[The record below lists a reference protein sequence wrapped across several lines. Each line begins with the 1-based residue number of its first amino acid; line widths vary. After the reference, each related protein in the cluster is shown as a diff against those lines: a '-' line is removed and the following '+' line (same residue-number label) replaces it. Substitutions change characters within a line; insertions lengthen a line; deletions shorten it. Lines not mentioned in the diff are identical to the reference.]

1 MDDLAGYLRT
11 RRSRVDPAAV
21 DIPTDRRRVEGLR
34 REEVAHLSGISVDY
48 YVRLEQG
55 RATQPSEQVLD
66 ALARVLGLDET
77 ERGHLYRLAR
87 QRRRR
92 AKAPGG
98 RVRPELLR
106 VLDLVADA
114 PALIMDPRL
123 DVLAGNRLAGLF
135 YGRSMPGL
143 NTARHI
149 FLEEAERGLYADW
162 EKCTL
167 DVVGHLRLAAGKYP
181 EDPRLAPLI
190 GELAMGSER
199 FRRLW
204 ARADV
209 RARTHGRKAYRQPLV
224 GLLELHQE
232 NFSLPDESGMELL
245 VLSAAPGSPA
255 EDGREPGAS
264 YNLPGTPYPPCSE
277 SQCNLSPRR
286 STDLSLQDLMRP
298 DNQLERCCRRLGFDC
313 CPLSRWHR
321 CGPSSPAVTCRVMQR
336 TQGGRRDPPG
346 R

>member
-1 MDDLAGYLRT
+1 MDDLAGFLRT
-11 RRSRVDPAAV
+11 RRSRVDPATAG
-21 DIPTDRRRVEGLR
+21 IPTDSRRRVQGLR
-34 REEVAHLSGISVDY
+34 REEVAHLSGVSVDY

-66 ALARVLGLDET
+66 ALAHVLGLDDT

-106 VLDLVADA
+106 VLDLVADG
-114 PALIMDPRL
+114 PALITNHRL
-123 DVLAGNRLAGLF
+123 DVLAGNRLAGLL

-162 EKCTL
+162 ETCTL

-181 EDPRLAPLI
+181 EDPRLASLI

-209 RARTHGRKAYRQPLV
+209 RARTYGRKAYRHPLI

-232 NFSLPDESGMELL
+232 NFILPNESGMELV
-245 VLSAAPGSPA
+245 VLSATPGSPA
-255 EDGREPGAS
+255 EDGLRLLADLGAAGGDAHPTVNAQVRE
-264 YNLPGTPYPPCSE
+264 
-277 SQCNLSPRR
+277 
-286 STDLSLQDLMRP
+286 
-298 DNQLERCCRRLGFDC
+298 
-313 CPLSRWHR
+313 
-321 CGPSSPAVTCRVMQR
+321 
-336 TQGGRRDPPG
+336 
-346 R
+346 

>member
-1 MDDLAGYLRT
+1 MDHLASFLRT

-21 DIPTDRRRVEGLR
+21 GIPTDSRRRVEGLR
-34 REEVAHLSGISVDY
+34 REEVAHLSGVSVDY
-48 YVRLEQG
+48 LRLEQG

-77 ERGHLYRLAR
+77 ERGHLHRLAR

-106 VLDLVADA
+106 VLDLVAGA
-114 PALIMDPRL
+114 PALIMNHRL
-123 DVLAGNRLAGLF
+123 DVLAGNRLAGLL
-135 YGRSMPGL
+135 YGRPVPGL
-143 NTARHI
+143 NTARHL

-162 EKCTL
+162 ETCTL
-167 DVVGHLRLAAGKYP
+167 DAVGHLRLAAGKYP
-181 EDPRLAPLI
+181 EDPRLASLI
-190 GELAMGSER
+190 GELAMGSDR

-209 RARTHGRKAYRQPLV
+209 CARTHGRKAYRHPLI

-232 NFSLPDESGMELL
+232 NFALPDQSGMELL

-255 EDGREPGAS
+255 EDGLRLLAGLDAAGGDAHPTVNSRFRE
-264 YNLPGTPYPPCSE
+264 
-277 SQCNLSPRR
+277 
-286 STDLSLQDLMRP
+286 
-298 DNQLERCCRRLGFDC
+298 
-313 CPLSRWHR
+313 
-321 CGPSSPAVTCRVMQR
+321 
-336 TQGGRRDPPG
+336 
-346 R
+346 

>member
-1 MDDLAGYLRT
+1 MDDLAGFLRT

-21 DIPTDRRRVEGLR
+21 GIPTDSRRRVEGLR
-34 REEVAHLSGISVDY
+34 REEVAHLSGVSVDY

-77 ERGHLYRLAR
+77 ERGHLDRLAR

-92 AKAPGG
+92 AKSPGG
-98 RVRPELLR
+98 RVRTELLR
-106 VLDLVADA
+106 VLDLVAGA
-114 PALIMDPRL
+114 PAMIMDHRL
-123 DVLAGNRLAGLF
+123 DVLAGNRLAGLLF
-135 YGRSMPGL
+135 GRPMPGL
-143 NTARHI
+143 NIARHI
-149 FLEEAERGLYADW
+149 FLEETADGLYAEW
-162 EKCTL
+162 ETCTL

-181 EDPRLAPLI
+181 DDPRLASLI

-209 RARTHGRKAYRQPLV
+209 RARTHGRKAYRHPLV

-232 NFSLPDESGMELL
+232 NFALVDASDMELL

-255 EDGREPGAS
+255 EDGLRLLAGLGEDSGAPHPTVSAQVREQLRDADPLPEQPGGPPVTRS
-264 YNLPGTPYPPCSE
+264 PGT
-277 SQCNLSPRR
+277 
-286 STDLSLQDLMRP
+286 
-298 DNQLERCCRRLGFDC
+298 
-313 CPLSRWHR
+313 
-321 CGPSSPAVTCRVMQR
+321 A
-336 TQGGRRDPPG
+336 PG

>member
-1 MDDLAGYLRT
+1 MDDLAGFLRT
-11 RRSRVDPAAV
+11 RRSRVDPAAAG
-21 DIPTDRRRVEGLR
+21 IPTDSRRRVEGLR
-34 REEVAHLSGISVDY
+34 REEVAHLSGVSVDY

-87 QRRRR
+87 QRRHR

-98 RVRPELLR
+98 RLRPELLR
-106 VLDLVADA
+106 VLDLVSDA
-114 PALIMDPRL
+114 PALIMNHRM
-123 DVLAGNRLAGLF
+123 DVLAGNRLAKLL
-135 YGRSMPGL
+135 YGRPMPGL

-162 EKCTL
+162 ENCTL

-181 EDPRLAPLI
+181 EDPRLASLI

-209 RARTHGRKAYRQPLV
+209 RARSHGRKTYRHPLV
-224 GLLELHQE
+224 GLLELHHE
-232 NFSLPDESGMELL
+232 NFALPNESGIELL
-245 VLSAAPGSPA
+245 VLSASPASPA
-255 EDGREPGAS
+255 EDGLRLLAGLSADDSNAHPPANAHIRE
-264 YNLPGTPYPPCSE
+264 
-277 SQCNLSPRR
+277 
-286 STDLSLQDLMRP
+286 
-298 DNQLERCCRRLGFDC
+298 
-313 CPLSRWHR
+313 
-321 CGPSSPAVTCRVMQR
+321 
-336 TQGGRRDPPG
+336 
-346 R
+346 

>member
-1 MDDLAGYLRT
+1 MDDHTGLGAAEDLAGFLRT

-21 DIPTDRRRVEGLR
+21 GIPTDSRRRVAGLR
-34 REEVAHLSGISVDY
+34 REEVAHLSGVSVDY

-77 ERGHLYRLAR
+77 EREHLYRLAR

-92 AKAPGG
+92 AKAPAG
-98 RVRPELLR
+98 RIRPELLR
-106 VLDLVADA
+106 VLDLVTGA
-114 PALIMDPRL
+114 PALIMDHRL
-123 DVLAGNRLAGLF
+123 DVRAGNRLAELLH
-135 YGRSMPGL
+135 GRPAEGL

-162 EKCTL
+162 EQCTL
-167 DVVGHLRLAAGKYP
+167 DVVGHLRLSAGQYP
-181 EDPRLAPLI
+181 DDPRLASLI

-209 RARTHGRKAYRQPLV
+209 RARTHGRKAYRHPLV

-232 NFSLPDESGMELL
+232 NFALPDAPGMELI
-245 VLSAAPGSPA
+245 VLSAPAGSPT
-255 EDGREPGAS
+255 EDGLRLLAG
-264 YNLPGTPYPPCSE
+264 
-277 SQCNLSPRR
+277 LSADGGEVRR
-286 STDLSLQDLMRP
+286 ARP
-298 DNQLERCCRRLGFDC
+298 AANDRRTAG
-313 CPLSRWHR
+313 S
-321 CGPSSPAVTCRVMQR
+321 
-336 TQGGRRDPPG
+336 
-346 R
+346 

>member
-1 MDDLAGYLRT
+1 MDDLAGFLRT
-11 RRSRVDPAAV
+11 RRSRVDPAAAG
-21 DIPTDRRRVEGLR
+21 IPTDRHRRVKGLR
-34 REEVAHLSGISVDY
+34 REEVAHLSGVSVDY

-77 ERGHLYRLAR
+77 ERGHLHRLAR
-87 QRRRR
+87 QRRRH

-98 RVRPELLR
+98 RVRPEVLR
-106 VLDLVADA
+106 VLELVADA
-114 PALIMDPRL
+114 PALIMDHRL
-123 DVLAGNRLAGLF
+123 DVLAGNRLARLL
-135 YGRSMPGL
+135 YGRPLPGL

-149 FLEEAERGLYADW
+149 FLEEAEHGLYADW

-181 EDPRLAPLI
+181 EDPRLASLI

-209 RARTHGRKAYRQPLV
+209 RARAHGRKAYRHPLV

-232 NFSLPDESGMELL
+232 NFALPDDSGMELL
-245 VLSAAPGSPA
+245 VLSASGGSPA
-255 EDGREPGAS
+255 EDGLRLLAGLDADSGDAHPARNAQVRE
-264 YNLPGTPYPPCSE
+264 
-277 SQCNLSPRR
+277 
-286 STDLSLQDLMRP
+286 
-298 DNQLERCCRRLGFDC
+298 
-313 CPLSRWHR
+313 
-321 CGPSSPAVTCRVMQR
+321 
-336 TQGGRRDPPG
+336 
-346 R
+346 

>member
-1 MDDLAGYLRT
+1 VDDLAGFLRL
-11 RRSRVDPAAV
+11 RRSRVDPASV
-21 DIPTDRRRVEGLR
+21 GIPTDRHRRVAGLR
-34 REEVAHLSGISVDY
+34 REEIAHLSGVSVDY

-66 ALARVLGLDET
+66 ALARVLGLNET
-77 ERGHLYRLAR
+77 ERDHLCRLAG

-92 AKAPGG
+92 PKASSG

-114 PALIMDPRL
+114 PALITNHRM
-123 DVLAGNRLAGLF
+123 DVLAANHLARLL
-135 YGRSMPGL
+135 YSVPKQGL

-162 EKCTL
+162 ETCTL

-181 EDPRLAPLI
+181 EDPRLASLI

-209 RARTHGRKAYRQPLV
+209 RARAHGRKSYRHPLV

-232 NFSLPDESGMELL
+232 NFALPDEPGLELV
-245 VLSAAPGSPA
+245 VLSAAPGSAA
-255 EDGREPGAS
+255 EDGLRLLAFDGAEER
-264 YNLPGTPYPPCSE
+264 G
-277 SQCNLSPRR
+277 PRV
-286 STDLSLQDLMRP
+286 SA
-298 DNQLERCCRRLGFDC
+298 ERKM
-313 CPLSRWHR
+313 S
-321 CGPSSPAVTCRVMQR
+321 
-336 TQGGRRDPPG
+336 
-346 R
+346 

>member
-1 MDDLAGYLRT
+1 MDDLAAGTDDLAGFLRT
-11 RRSRVDPAAV
+11 RRARVDPADVGVA
-21 DIPTDRRRVEGLR
+21 TDSRRRVAGLR
-34 REEVAHLSGISVDY
+34 REEVAHLSGVSVDY

-77 ERGHLYRLAR
+77 ERGHLCRLA
-87 QRRRR
+87 QRRRSP
-92 AKAPGG
+92 KVPGG

-106 VLDLVADA
+106 VLDLVAGT
-114 PALIMDPRL
+114 PALIMDHRL
-123 DVLAGNRLAGLF
+123 DVLAGNRLAGLLH
-135 YGRSMPGL
+135 GRPIPGL

-149 FLEEAERGLYADW
+149 FLEEAAQGLYADW

-181 EDPRLAPLI
+181 EDPRLASLI

-209 RARTHGRKAYRQPLV
+209 RARTHGRKTYLHPLV

-232 NFSLPDESGMELL
+232 NFALPDESGMELL
-245 VLSAAPGSPA
+245 VLSAAPGSPT
-255 EDGREPGAS
+255 EDGLRLLASLGDDAGDGEDVRPADARGQADGA
-264 YNLPGTPYPPCSE
+264 GGVHTPS
-277 SQCNLSPRR
+277 
-286 STDLSLQDLMRP
+286 
-298 DNQLERCCRRLGFDC
+298 
-313 CPLSRWHR
+313 H
-321 CGPSSPAVTCRVMQR
+321 
-336 TQGGRRDPPG
+336 
-346 R
+346 